1 MKARKTLFHNELIA
15 EVTRQLQVRF
25 KPDPVLIK
33 QRIESLIER
42 EFLKRDENDSRKY
55 HYVA

>member
-1 MKARKTLFHNELIA
+1 MKARKALFHNELIA
-15 EVTRQLQVRF
+15 EVTRQLQIRF

-42 EFLKRDENDSRKY
+42 EFLKRDDAETRKY

>member
-1 MKARKTLFHNELIA
+1 MKARKTLFHNELIT
-15 EVTRQLQVRF
+15 EVTKQLQVRF
-25 KPDPVLIK
+25 RPDPMLIK

-42 EFLKRDENDSRKY
+42 EFLKRDDNNSRRY